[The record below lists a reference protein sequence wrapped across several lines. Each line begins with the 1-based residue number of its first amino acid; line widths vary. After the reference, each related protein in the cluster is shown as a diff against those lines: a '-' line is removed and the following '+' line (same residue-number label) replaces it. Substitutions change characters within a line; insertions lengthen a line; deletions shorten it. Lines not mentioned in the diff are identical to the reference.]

1 MKLLVVTDL
10 QSGQERS
17 AVFFGDLKF
26 CCFVFI
32 LLFSNFCLFTQL
44 FFSLRFHERRYDG
57 CQNGW
62 RSRPAALQLG
72 AAALCTLM
80 MLPFYPKVA
89 RLALIGERPIGQRVV
104 LHWTH
109 PLHILNTY
117 YKIRSVISACNI
129 ISLIFSFPI
138 SKFSTS
144 SNDRSLAISPPSYIQ
159 ISYLS
164 L

>member
-1 MKLLVVTDL
+1 MLCAVLVLL
-10 QSGQERS
+10 S
-17 AVFFGDLKF
+17 FF
-26 CCFVFI
+26 CSVAFVF
-32 LLFSNFCLFTQL
+32 LLKYFSPFALTKGGMTAVKTVGEPRPT
-44 FFSLRFHERRYDG
+44 S
-57 CQNGW
+57 
-62 RSRPAALQLG
+62 PAAWRCG
-72 AAALCTLM
+72 SMHFDDVA
-80 MLPFYPKVA
+80 FYPKVA
-89 RLALIGERPIGQRVV
+89 RLALIGERLIGQRVV

-109 PLHILNTY
+109 PLPLLNTY